1 MAKKIIAKM
10 QDMREYTRI
19 IAINRQFITW
29 LTGQQNRNGGNMHQS
44 ERAAFLNQKGGVG
57 KTTSVVNVGAGLT
70 ILGNRVLLVDLD
82 PQGHLT
88 SFLGIE
94 PGEIKR
100 TIYDVLRG
108 DAHPREAIITKPLAA
123 RFCIDGRE
131 SQLYLSVIPSTIDFA
146 EAEMTLAGRDEREFL
161 LRNAIS
167 KVGNDYHYTLFDC
180 SPSLGL
186 ITMNALAA
194 ADKVFI
200 PIQTEYLALRS
211 LEDLIGKIES
221 VKASLGLDLAIGGLV
236 ATRFDGRKVL
246 SRAMVQALRERFGAL
261 LLETMIRENIVLAES
276 PRFGKDI
283 FSYRPR
289 SYGAED
295 YMNLSLEMMG
305 RIATATELFNV
316 ERGVITSNDGSETGH
331 GPSIDDGGE
340 IAV

>member
-1 MAKKIIAKM
+1 
-10 QDMREYTRI
+10 
-19 IAINRQFITW
+19 
-29 LTGQQNRNGGNMHQS
+29 MHQS

-57 KTTSVVNVGAGLT
+57 KTTSAVNVGAGLT

-94 PGEIKR
+94 PGEIKK

-131 SQLYLSVIPSTIDFA
+131 SQLSLSVIPSTIDLA
-146 EAEMTLAGRDEREFL
+146 DAEMTLSNREDREFL

-167 KVGNDYHYTLFDC
+167 KISNDYHYTLFDC

-186 ITMNALAA
+186 ITINALAA
-194 ADKVFI
+194 ANKVYI

-211 LEDLIGKIES
+211 LEDLLRKIES
-221 VKASLGLDLAIGGLV
+221 VKAAMDLDLTIDGLI

-246 SRAMVQALRERFGAL
+246 SRAIVQALREHFGAL

-295 YMNLSLEMMG
+295 YMNLSLEIMG
-305 RIATATELFNV
+305 RIATSSELFSV
-316 ERGVITSNDGSETGH
+316 ERGVITSNDG
-331 GPSIDDGGE
+331 GE